1 MTKEIIIDS
10 HPRESRIAVLIDGKL
25 DWFFLER
32 EEGRRQ
38 LANIYKGKV
47 ANILPGLNAAFVDIG
62 TGKHGF
68 LPMDETAESSTL
80 WDDFADEEDGEKHPP
95 LKKGMTIQKLLQ
107 RNHEILVQVVKEPI
121 GTKGPRLTT
130 QISLPGR
137 FLVLMPR
144 EARIGVSRKISDR
157 AERHRLRSLIQEI
170 GIPPEVGL
178 IVRTAAL
185 HATAKEL
192 SKDLTGLLDIWKEVQ
207 EKEKQVSAPALVHEE
222 MGLVMRSIRDALLTD
237 VQRIVT
243 DSKDEHR
250 AIQRFISSF
259 VPTHP
264 PEVVLHQGPEPLF
277 EKYKLEEEV
286 EKLYLPKIM
295 LSCGG
300 HIVFNQTEALVTVD
314 VNSGKHKSRRDQE
327 QTALTSNL
335 QAAEEIA
342 KQLRLRN
349 VGGIIVIDF
358 IDMESKKFRRQVM
371 SVLTREFSRDR
382 ARTKVLPMSDF
393 GLVQITRERE
403 QESFLHRVYERCPC
417 CDGLGLL
424 KSPFSLALELER
436 KLFRALHRLP
446 DIRRFRVEAHPDFAR
461 YLLEEEWDHL
471 RALAHQKK
479 IRLTVID
486 SLALG
491 PRQYILWALTEEGQQ
506 KV

>member
-1 MTKEIIIDS
+1 MIKEIIIDS
-10 HPRESRIAVLIDGKL
+10 HPRESRVAVLIDGKL

-32 EEGRRQ
+32 QEGRRS

-47 ANILPGLNAAFVDIG
+47 NNILPGLNAAFVDIG

-80 WDDFADEEDGEKHPP
+80 WADFADDEEGEKRPP
-95 LKKGMTIQKLLQ
+95 PRRGMTIQNLLQ
-107 RNHEILVQVVKEPI
+107 RNQEILVQVVKEPI

-130 QISLPGR
+130 QISLAGR

-157 AERHRLRSLIQEI
+157 AERHRLRSLIREI
-170 GIPPEVGL
+170 GVPPEVGL

-185 HATAKEL
+185 HATSKEL
-192 SKDLTGLLDIWKEVQ
+192 SKDLKGLLDTWREVQ
-207 EKEKQVSAPALVHEE
+207 EREKQVSAPSLIHEE
-222 MGLVMRSIRDALLTD
+222 MGLVMRSLRDAPLTD

-250 AIQRFISSF
+250 SISKYVEAFLPGSRL
-259 VPTHP
+259 
-264 PEVVLHQGPEPLF
+264 EVILHKGPEPLF

-286 EKLYLPKIM
+286 EKLYHPRITLA
-295 LSCGG
+295 CGG
-300 HIVFNQTEALVTVD
+300 QIVFNQTEALVTVD
-314 VNSGKHKSRRDQE
+314 VNSGKHKSSRDQE
-327 QTALTSNL
+327 QTALTTNL
-335 QAAEEIA
+335 QAAAEVA

-358 IDMESKKFRRQVM
+358 IDMESKKFHRQVM
-371 SVLTREFSRDR
+371 TVLTRELSRDR

-393 GLVQITRERE
+393 GLVQMTRERE

-417 CDGLGLL
+417 CEGLGLL

-436 KLFRALHRLP
+436 KLLAAFNRFP
-446 DIRRFRVEAHPDFAR
+446 DIRRFRVEAHPDLAQ

-471 RALAHQKK
+471 RVLAHQKK

-491 PRQYILWALTEEGQQ
+491 PRQYILWALTATGQQ